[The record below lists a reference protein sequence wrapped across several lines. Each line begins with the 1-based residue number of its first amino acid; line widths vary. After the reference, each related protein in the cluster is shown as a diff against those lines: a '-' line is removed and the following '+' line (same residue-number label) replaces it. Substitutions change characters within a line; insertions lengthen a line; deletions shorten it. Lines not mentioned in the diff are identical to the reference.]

1 MADSHDPTNDEFPHN
16 FIHAIIEDDL
26 ASGKHDSIV
35 TRFPPEPNGFL
46 HIGHATAIVLNFE
59 TAKKYDGRCH
69 LRFDD
74 TNPLTEERVYVESI
88 QEDVRWL
95 GYDWGEHLYFGSDFF
110 DEMYACALR
119 LIKKGKAYVDSL
131 DTETIRE
138 YRGSVDEPG
147 TPSPYRQRSIEENL
161 DLFKR
166 MRAGEF
172 ADGEHVLR
180 AKIDM
185 SASNMLMRDPLLYR
199 IRHATHHNTGDKWCI
214 YPMYDY
220 AHCLEDAFEAVT
232 HSLCTLEFE
241 NNRAIYDWVIEET
254 EVENQPQQIEFA
266 RRNLSYTITS
276 KRKLLRLVES
286 GAVDGWDD
294 PRLATIAG
302 LRRRGVPPSA
312 IRKFCR
318 LMGVS
323 KADNRV
329 EYSQLE
335 YAIRDDLNT
344 KAPRVMAVLDPLKV
358 VITNYPEDKVEWLE
372 ASYFPHDVP
381 REGSRKVPFG
391 RELVIERDDFAQDPP
406 ADWYRLAPGAEVRLR
421 YGYYVTCQEVLRND
435 EGEIVELH
443 CTYDPETR
451 GGSSPDGRTV
461 KGTIHWV
468 SATHGLPCEVRLYE
482 RLFEVEHPDGDP
494 EVDYM
499 EHLNP
504 DSLRSLTDSLVEPS
518 VVDDP
523 GDLRYQ
529 FERKGY
535 FWRDPVDFSNDN
547 LVFNRIVSLRDSWA
561 KKKREQKKRRDEQRR
576 REKERRRQQAEQA
589 QREAGPA
596 DPVSEERRRAREEDP
611 RLAQKFRIFREE
623 WGLSKGEADLLSGHI
638 ATATFFEDVV
648 DAYDQPE
655 TVAPWMVNEVLAR
668 LDEEDTIDTLQLKPR
683 QVATLVEM
691 VDQDRI
697 TTQVSRDVLETV
709 LESGHDPESIVAE
722 EGLEKVG
729 DAAELEPIIDGIV
742 ADHPDEVER
751 FRGGNSRLI
760 GFFIGQVMQATG
772 GAADPVKVRELLNQR
787 LAQP

>member
-1 MADSHDPTNDEFPHN
+1 MAEQDDKTKHEFPHN

-26 ASGKHDSIV
+26 ASGKHDSVV

-59 TAKKYDGRCH
+59 TAEKYGGRCH

-74 TNPLTEERVYVESI
+74 TNPLTEERIYVESM

-110 DEMYACALR
+110 DEMYQCAVR

-138 YRGSVDEPG
+138 YRGTVDEPG
-147 TPSPYRQRSIEENL
+147 TPSPYRDRSIEENL
-161 DLFKR
+161 DLFQR

-172 ADGEHVLR
+172 EDGEHVLR

-185 SASNMLMRDPLLYR
+185 AASNMLMRDPLLYR

-220 AHCLEDAFEAVT
+220 AHCLEDAFEAIT

-276 KRKLLRLVES
+276 KRKLLRLVQDDI
-286 GAVDGWDD
+286 VDGWDD
-294 PRLATIAG
+294 PRLPTIAG

-312 IRKFCR
+312 IRKFCH
-318 LMGVS
+318 LIGIS
-323 KADNRV
+323 KAENRV

-335 YAIRDDLNT
+335 FAIRDDLNM

-358 VITNYPEDKVEWLE
+358 VLTNYPDDRVEWLD
-372 ASYFPHDVP
+372 APYYPHDVP
-381 REGSRKVPFG
+381 RDGSRKIPFE
-391 RELVIERDDFAQDPP
+391 RELFIERSDFSENPP

-421 YGYYVTCQEVLRND
+421 YGYYVTCD
-435 EGEIVELH
+435 EIIRDEQGAIVELR
-443 CTYDPETR
+443 CTYDPETK

-461 KGTIHWV
+461 KGTLHWV
-468 SATHGLPCEVRLYE
+468 SANHSLPCQMRLYE
-482 RLFEVEHPDGDP
+482 RLFEVEHPDADP
-494 EVDYM
+494 DVDFM
-499 EHLNP
+499 EYLNP
-504 DSLRSLTDSLVEPS
+504 DSLQTLTECRIEPS
-518 VVDDP
+518 VVDDAP
-523 GDLRYQ
+523 DLRYQ
-529 FERKGY
+529 FERTGY
-535 FWRDPVDFSNDN
+535 FWRDPVDFSNDS

-576 REKERRRQQAEQA
+576 QQKKRRRQQAQKA
-589 QREAGPA
+589 QRQAGPT
-596 DPVSEERRRAREEDP
+596 DPISEERKRARQNNP
-611 RLAQKFRIFREE
+611 VLAKKFAAFQDEM
-623 WGLSKGEADLLSGHI
+623 GLAKGDADLLSGDE
-638 ATATFFEDVV
+638 ATAAFFEDVL

-655 TVAPWMVNEVLAR
+655 TVAPWVVNEVLAR
-668 LDEEDTIDTLQLKPR
+668 LGEEETIEELGVDAEH
-683 QVATLVEM
+683 VAALVEM
-691 VDQDRI
+691 VDRDRI
-697 TTQVSRDVLETV
+697 TTQVSRDVLEMV
-709 LESGHDPESIVAE
+709 LESGRTPEAIVEE

-729 DAAELEPIIDGIV
+729 DADELAPIIEQIV
-742 ADHPDEVER
+742 ADHPDEVQR
-751 FRGGNSRLI
+751 FRGGNDRLI
-760 GFFIGQVMQATG
+760 GFFIGQVMQATE
-772 GAADPVKVRELLNQR
+772 GAADPVTVRQLLNQR
-787 LAQP
+787 LSEN